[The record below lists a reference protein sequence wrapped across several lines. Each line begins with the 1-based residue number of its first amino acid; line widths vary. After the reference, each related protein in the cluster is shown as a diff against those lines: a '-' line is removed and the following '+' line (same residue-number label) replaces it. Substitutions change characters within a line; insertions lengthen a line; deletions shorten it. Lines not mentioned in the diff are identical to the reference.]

1 MKKRIVV
8 LGGYGNFGRRIST
21 RLAADPAIECVVAG
35 RSEKRARL
43 LAEQLGAG
51 ALTVDINSD
60 SSLEAA
66 VAGAF
71 AVVNTCGPFDARDY
85 AVASECARRGVHYV
99 DIADTRAYV
108 KGITKLQAKAQRSG
122 CMIVAGAG
130 LVPAVTGMLADAL
143 ASHFDT
149 IDEVRAY
156 LSLGG
161 YTRGAAAMRGLL
173 QTVGERMRSKENGQW
188 RQATS
193 WSRPRTV
200 RFPAP
205 VGKRRLYLH
214 DAPDLEL
221 MPERYGAG
229 NASFYTDM
237 QPRTLARAITLI
249 SWAKRAG
256 WIKEPARWA
265 PTLLRLRR
273 LLPAAARLAHGGVG
287 VCMRGEIGGAARTR
301 YAYLI
306 ARDPSAPAIVCSP
319 AIALIKKWVHTGV
332 PASGAS
338 ACVGIV
344 SLDEIK
350 AELSGNDIVL
360 VLS

>member
-8 LGGYGNFGRRIST
+8 LGGYGSFGRRIST
-21 RLAADPAIECVVAG
+21 RLAADPDIECVVAG

-43 LAEQLGAG
+43 LADQLGAS

-60 SSLEAA
+60 SSLESA

-71 AVVNTCGPFDARDY
+71 AVVNTCGPFDVRDY
-85 AVASECARRGVHYV
+85 TVASECARRGVHYV
-99 DIADTRAYV
+99 DIADTRTYV
-108 KGITKLQAKAQRSG
+108 KGITKLHAKAQRSG

-143 ASHFDT
+143 ASDFDT

-161 YTRGAAAMRGLL
+161 YARGAAAMRGLL
-173 QTVGERMRSKENGQW
+173 QTAGERMRYKEKGQW
-188 RQATS
+188 RQAAA
-193 WSRPRTV
+193 WSRSRTV

-205 VGKRRLYLH
+205 IGKRRLYLH
-214 DAPDLEL
+214 DAPDLDL
-221 MPERYGAG
+221 MPERYSASDS
-229 NASFYTDM
+229 SFYTDI
-237 QPRTLARAITLI
+237 QPRMLARAITLV
-249 SWAKRAG
+249 SWAKRIG

-265 PTLLRLRR
+265 PTMMRLRR
-273 LLPAAARLAHGGVG
+273 LLPVAAPLVYGGVG
-287 VCMRGEIGGAARTR
+287 VCVRGHVGAAARTR

-319 AIALIKKWVHTGV
+319 AIALIKKWVHLGV
-332 PASGAS
+332 PASGAT

-344 SLDEIK
+344 GLDEVK
-350 AELSGNDIVL
+350 AELSGNDMVL